1 MPIKDRIIKELSN
14 GPKSFKQLKNK
25 FSGNKKFFAAIDSLL
40 NSGYLTEKNGL
51 VYLNNDRIRNS
62 NKLKVDTRD
71 KNLLAAKIVKL
82 TENFGFA
89 RVEDNKNDFFIAG
102 KFMKGAVVGDEVYIK
117 PIKSRREHE
126 AEVVELIKEND
137 NITAIVEKTREGLF
151 AKLKDSPTLS
161 LPIIG
166 KHRLNN
172 DDIIIVSLKGRGKGH
187 RSLSANLKKVIGIV
201 DDSEKSVELL
211 LAQKKILTDFT
222 KEEID
227 EAHQIANSMDIDSQR
242 EFRRDLTNENVFT
255 IDGAS
260 TKDIDDA
267 ISIKKDENGFILSV
281 HIADVSHF
289 VKVNSLCDKSAF
301 ERGTSIYFGES
312 VIPMLPKDY
321 SNNVCSLNP
330 DVLRFALSCDI
341 YLDKTGDVVKYE
353 FYKSI
358 IKSKIKGI
366 YSEINDFYNDT
377 ANEEIKNKYSFLT
390 NEFNNLKELYQLLD
404 IKRKQRGSMG
414 IESDEAY
421 IIFDD
426 EKNPIDIKKRTRG
439 LSEKMIE
446 EFMLL
451 ANNCAAR
458 FSKEKQV
465 PFLYRTHEAPSEEKL
480 GILRD
485 NLTRFNIRIDDKSQ
499 SLQIALS
506 KILDETRDTK
516 LEKFVH
522 MGVLR
527 CQSKANYTAE
537 SIGHFG
543 LGLSDYSHFTS
554 PIRRYPDLAI
564 HRVISDY
571 LKGYSIEK
579 INKRHLKFSQ
589 KAAIQSSSAE
599 LTAMQIE
606 RDADDIYKA
615 QYMQKYI
622 GDKFN
627 GIITSVTNFGVY
639 VSLENTVEGLVHIS
653 KLDMINPILEEG
665 FRVSCPVSGKKY
677 TMGDEIDVFVA
688 KVDVL
693 NGNIDFVLGKEDI
706 DKVGK
711 DIGNQKDNLRKKS
724 SIRVENKRSKSGD
737 RKEDR
742 YKKSNNS
749 DRFLKEKSTS
759 PSNKDKKKAYYE
771 NIKNSKKKRR

>member
-14 GPKSFKQLKNK
+14 GPKSFKQLKSK

-40 NSGYLTEKNGL
+40 NGGYLTEKNGL
-51 VYLNNDRIRNS
+51 VYLNNERVKNS
-62 NKLKVDTRD
+62 SKSKTDERA

-126 AEVVELIKEND
+126 AEVVEFIKEND
-137 NITAIVEKTREGLF
+137 NVTAIVEKTREGLF
-151 AKLKDSPTLS
+151 AKLKDSPTLM
-161 LPIIG
+161 LPING

-172 DDIIIVSLKGRGKGH
+172 EDVIIVSLKGRGKGH
-187 RSLSANLKKVIGIV
+187 RSLSANIKKVIGII

-211 LAQKKILTDFT
+211 LAQKKVLTDFT

-227 EAHQIANSMDIDSQR
+227 EAHLIASSMDIESQR
-242 EFRRDLTNENVFT
+242 DVRKDLSSENIFT

-267 ISIKKDENGFILSV
+267 ISIKKDENGFILGV

-301 ERGTSIYFGES
+301 ERGTSIYFGQS

-330 DVLRFALSCDI
+330 NVLRFALSCDI
-341 YLDKTGDVVKYE
+341 HLDNDGNILKYE

-358 IKSKIKGI
+358 IKSKIKGV
-366 YSEINDFYNDT
+366 YSEINDFYNNT
-377 ANEEIKNKYSFLT
+377 ASDEIKNKYAFLS
-390 NEFNNLKELYQLLD
+390 NEFDNLKELYLLLD
-404 IKRKQRGSMG
+404 KKRKERGSMA

-421 IIFDD
+421 IIFDE

-439 LSEKMIE
+439 LSEMMIE

-451 ANNCAAR
+451 ANSCAAK
-458 FSKEKQV
+458 FSKDKQV

-480 GILRD
+480 GILKD
-485 NLTRFNIRIDDKSQ
+485 NLTRLGIRIDDKSQ

-506 KILDETRDTK
+506 KVLDNARDTK

-571 LKGYSIEK
+571 IKGFSVEK

-589 KAAIQSSSAE
+589 KAAIQSSE
-599 LTAMQIE
+599 REVTAMQIE
-606 RDADDIYKA
+606 RGADDIYKA
-615 QYMQKYI
+615 QYMQKFI
-622 GDKFN
+622 GDKFK

-653 KLDMINPILEEG
+653 KLGMINPVLEEG
-665 FRVSCPVSGKKY
+665 FRVSCGITGGKY
-677 TMGDEIDVFVA
+677 AIGDELDVFVA

-693 NGNIDFVLGKEDI
+693 NGNIDFVLDMADI
-706 DKVGK
+706 NNVGK
-711 DIGNQKDNLRKKS
+711 AVGNQKENLRKKS
-724 SIRVENKRSKSGD
+724 NVRIDNNRKNTNAK
-737 RKEDR
+737 KEDNFKR
-742 YKKSNNS
+742 KS
-749 DRFLKEKSTS
+749 DRLNKEKSATL
-759 PSNKDKKKAYYE
+759 SNKDKKKAYYE
-771 NIKNSKKKRR
+771 NIKKSKKKKR